1 MSWSLNSSKLS
12 LFLIDQVN
20 YSYVVILN
28 ELQSLILYIS
38 SFGLS
43 TYKSMVGEMIY
54 TISIWLVC
62 WLNIVL
68 ILAIDNIL
76 VDLS

>member
-1 MSWSLNSSKLS
+1 MSWSLNSSNLS
-12 LFLIDQVN
+12 SFLIDQVS

-28 ELQSLILYIS
+28 ELLSLILYIS

-43 TYKSMVGEMIY
+43 TYKSMDGEMIY

-62 WLNIVL
+62 WLTIVL

-76 VDLS
+76 VYLS